1 MFLHSSV
8 FDCDSKICFSNF
20 VNHNIN
26 TASFLNRDTFSTYYV
41 VAKNMTLFE
50 FIARR
55 NKHTAF
61 YVMYVPSYV
70 VICMVE
76 KDGDPFQ
83 ATSRPRQEGRR
94 WQKSAKT
101 RARASTV
108 VAPRCSCSCKKR
120 ARMHTVVQKCISRQ
134 SCKFG
139 PNQAGLNLPKLG

>member
-1 MFLHSSV
+1 MIVSILSAWP
-8 FDCDSKICFSNF
+8 CIINGMSKMALPMCSNF
-20 VNHNIN
+20 SHL
-26 TASFLNRDTFSTYYV
+26 FLTV
-41 VAKNMTLFE
+41 QVVCVAKNLTLFE

-55 NKHTAF
+55 NKHTTL
-61 YVMYVPSYV
+61 YVMYVPTYV

-108 VAPRCSCSCKKR
+108 VAPRCSCSCKNARECILQCRNALAGSR
-120 ARMHTVVQKCISRQ
+120 A
-134 SCKFG
+134 
-139 PNQAGLNLPKLG
+139 NLGRIRPG

>member
-41 VAKNMTLFE
+41 VAKNLTLFE

-101 RARASTV
+101 RARAHPRSLHR
-108 VAPRCSCSCKKR
+108 VAVAAAKTR
-120 ARMHTVVQKCISRQ
+120 AKCI
-134 SCKFG
+134 
-139 PNQAGLNLPKLG
+139 L